1 MCRHL
6 ENINN
11 DFSNL
16 TIAQIKLQFMQA
28 KMDSIPALLEK
39 YKSDERSGVKNICRQ
54 YSSKYEEYQKELRR
68 IDSMKI
74 YERKYSDY
82 TYICGIDEAGRG
94 PFAGPVIAAAVI
106 LPKDF
111 DILYIND
118 SKQISEKKREEL
130 FDEIIKNAVSYG
142 IGSVPPE
149 KIDKINILNA
159 TYAAMRQAISNMKI
173 KPDIILVDSLT
184 IPEVHIP
191 QVPIVKGDCK
201 SISIAAASILAKVT
215 RDRLMVAYDKV
226 FPGYGFA
233 HNKGYGTKDHIE
245 ALKRLG
251 PSPIHRHSFIHDY
264 I

>member
-1 MCRHL
+1 MDY
-6 ENINN
+6 INN
-11 DFSNL
+11 NSCQA
-16 TIAQIKLQFMQA
+16 TIAQVKLEFMQA
-28 KMDSIPALLEK
+28 DMASIPDLLEK
-39 YKSDERSGVKNICRQ
+39 YRSDNRSGVVNICRQ
-54 YSSKYEEYQKELRR
+54 YRSKFDEYQKEIQR
-68 IDSMKI
+68 IESMKH
-74 YERKYSDY
+74 YERKYKDY
-82 TYICGIDEAGRG
+82 NYLCGIDEAGRG

-118 SKQISEKKREEL
+118 SKKLTEKKREEL
-130 FDEIIKNAVSYG
+130 YDEIIKNAVSYG

-149 KIDKINILNA
+149 KIDEINILNA

>member
-1 MCRHL
+1 M

-39 YKSDERSGVKNICRQ
+39 YKSDERSGVINICRQ

-118 SKQISEKKREEL
+118 SKQISEKKTGR
-130 FDEIIKNAVSYG
+130 AV
-142 IGSVPPE
+142 
-149 KIDKINILNA
+149 
-159 TYAAMRQAISNMKI
+159 
-173 KPDIILVDSLT
+173 
-184 IPEVHIP
+184 
-191 QVPIVKGDCK
+191 
-201 SISIAAASILAKVT
+201 
-215 RDRLMVAYDKV
+215 
-226 FPGYGFA
+226 
-233 HNKGYGTKDHIE
+233 
-245 ALKRLG
+245 
-251 PSPIHRHSFIHDY
+251 
-264 I
+264 